1 MNSIEEPVASKK
13 KPEDQYMGIC
23 DQICMAVAIDE
34 KCCLKSTEQKVSHFP
49 FVRVLYFFLIIKLV
63 MTIKYH

>member
-13 KPEDQYMGIC
+13 KADDQYMGIC

-34 KCCLKSTEQKVSHFP
+34 NCALKSTARKVRKFS
-49 FVRVLYFFLIIKLV
+49 FVGISFFRNIE
-63 MTIKYH
+63 